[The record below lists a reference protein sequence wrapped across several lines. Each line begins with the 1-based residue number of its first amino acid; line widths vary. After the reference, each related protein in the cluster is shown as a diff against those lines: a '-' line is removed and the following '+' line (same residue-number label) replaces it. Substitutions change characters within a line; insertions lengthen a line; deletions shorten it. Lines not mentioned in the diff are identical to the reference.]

1 MAQHVHLRKV
11 VVLVEKGFVVQH
23 IPCFLLVQRIQQL
36 LHLVSGLV
44 LEEAC
49 TAGRLAVW
57 CNRTCS
63 ANCTEG
69 SRDLTLQTEQALNI
83 WGSCE
88 LCRLQSSWLRQSGT
102 TAGRAHAQIPSADST
117 AAQSST
123 SRCMCCVSL
132 THVSGVVDLLLG
144 GILCLANCCRP

>member
-57 CNRTCS
+57 
-63 ANCTEG
+63 
-69 SRDLTLQTEQALNI
+69 
-83 WGSCE
+83 
-88 LCRLQSSWLRQSGT
+88 
-102 TAGRAHAQIPSADST
+102 
-117 AAQSST
+117 
-123 SRCMCCVSL
+123 
-132 THVSGVVDLLLG
+132 
-144 GILCLANCCRP
+144 